1 MADHTEKQQ
10 TPVRGMDHRAEAL
23 SLLGDIR
30 PPAGTAE
37 AIASAHV
44 HAMLAMADVQVD
56 ISRLLSMTTREL
68 NASNMFK
75 LAEILEKD
83 HPLRDAIH
91 NGLLSH
97 LTRNG
102 TVHTDV
108 LLAVRIKDLGLE
120 VKAGDDILI
129 GNSEGTITHSLL
141 VIDPDNDEWL
151 LLSEDDTVLDK
162 TIDSPRLHDLFDAD
176 INSLTVTLKEFPGI

>member
-1 MADHTEKQQ
+1 M
-10 TPVRGMDHRAEAL
+10 
-23 SLLGDIR
+23 
-30 PPAGTAE
+30 
-37 AIASAHV
+37 
-44 HAMLAMADVQVD
+44 
-56 ISRLLSMTTREL
+56 
-68 NASNMFK
+68 
-75 LAEILEKD
+75 
-83 HPLRDAIH
+83 
-91 NGLLSH
+91 
-97 LTRNG
+97 
-102 TVHTDV
+102 
-108 LLAVRIKDLGLE
+108 RIKDLGLE